1 MAIHESGQMYLE
13 TIYILSQNS
22 AFVRAIDVG
31 EQLGFTKPSVSRA
44 MSILKKDGYVNV
56 DAEGAI
62 TLTETG
68 LAIAKTMYTRHTVLS
83 QMLME
88 LGVDEKTATE
98 DACRIEHV
106 ISEKSFAAVQAHLE
120 QVTKMREDAHG
131 TLLSSGNTISEY
143 LPSDTEDKMR
153 WSLDMASTAFLCD
166 LRF

>member
-13 TIYILSQNS
+13 TIYILSQDS

-56 DAEGAI
+56 DADGAI

-68 LAIAKTMYTRHTVLS
+68 LAIAKTMYTRHMVS

-88 LGVDEKTATE
+88 LGVDEETATE

-120 QVTKMREDAHG
+120 QVTKMRKDAHG
-131 TLLSSGNTISEY
+131 Q
-143 LPSDTEDKMR
+143 
-153 WSLDMASTAFLCD
+153 
-166 LRF
+166 

>member
-22 AFVRAIDVG
+22 TFVRAIDVG

-44 MSILKKDGYVNV
+44 MSILKKGGFVKV

-68 LAIAKTMYTRHTVLS
+68 FAIAKTMYTRHTVLS
-83 QMLME
+83 LMLME

-120 QVTKMREDAHG
+120 QVTKMRADAPG
-131 TLLSSGNTISEY
+131 Q
-143 LPSDTEDKMR
+143 
-153 WSLDMASTAFLCD
+153 
-166 LRF
+166 

>member
-1 MAIHESGQMYLE
+1 MTSEFVL
-13 TIYILSQNS
+13 YIIALVSYRKLKGGGYIFN
-22 AFVRAIDVG
+22 AIDVG
-31 EQLGFTKPSVSRA
+31 AQLGFTKPSVSRA

-56 DAEGAI
+56 DADGAI

-131 TLLSSGNTISEY
+131 Q
-143 LPSDTEDKMR
+143 
-153 WSLDMASTAFLCD
+153 
-166 LRF
+166 